1 MRLLS
6 ALLLCLFSASAL
18 AADSVGLIITA
29 KGYMVLV
36 ANDAGEV
43 RQIAI
48 DGRRVLDLR
57 GGGNTPNPPDD
68 PDTPPPASNPT
79 ADLVKKLAAEVND
92 PAGAK
97 ALALVYRTIGD
108 KHEKGEVKTEDVFPA
123 VKAATDQV
131 LAAINAGTKWS
142 GFRAKLGDEITRK
155 LQAGELQHPRDYTRF
170 CADVAAG
177 LEGSAPAETA
187 LSPELIQTIV
197 QLILAVLARLFGGA
211 GESPV

>member
-18 AADSVGLIITA
+18 AADAPALLITKA
-29 KGYMVLV
+29 GYYYVVTDDAGKPVLV
-36 ANDAGEV
+36 QITNVVRIGDAPPNV
-43 RQIAI
+43 
-48 DGRRVLDLR
+48 
-57 GGGNTPNPPDD
+57 PNPPDT
-68 PDTPPPASNPT
+68 PTPPPASNPT
-79 ADLVKKLAAEVND
+79 ADLVKRLAGEVND

-123 VKAATDQV
+123 IKAATDQV
-131 LAAINAGTKWS
+131 LAAINAGPKWA
-142 GFRAKLGDEITRK
+142 GFRSKLGEEITRK

-197 QLILAVLARLFGGA
+197 QLILAVLSRLFGGA
-211 GESPV
+211 ADSPV